1 MTCFTGHLDRV
12 GRQTT
17 EIGRYGQQLEHL
29 YSLFD
34 REQVLLLLYREL
46 REEPRATLDRV
57 FAFLGVETGRLDE
70 VPAENVTPHVDDG
83 LINSALHKTL
93 QGIDALGSMAPPLH
107 RAAQSLG
114 VKLLQREQRT
124 RPALSLEERC
134 LLLPHYYEDLA
145 LLEQLTGRS
154 FAHWR
159 DPENGRT
166 RRALDIDGRFGTGF
180 TSIDRPV
187 RH

>member
-1 MTCFTGHLDRV
+1 
-12 GRQTT
+12 
-17 EIGRYGQQLEHL
+17 
-29 YSLFD
+29 
-34 REQVLLLLYREL
+34 VLLLLYREL